1 MRIAVLVKQVPKF
14 EAMELGPGGRL
25 VREGLELEL
34 NPYCRRAVS
43 KGAELAADTGGRS
56 TVFTL
61 GPPSAEDA
69 LREAIAWG
77 VDDGVLITDP
87 AFAGSDTLATAR
99 ALAAALTREGPFDL
113 VLVGR
118 NSVDADTGQVGPEV
132 AALLDLAFVTGVKRL
147 DVGEGQLRV
156 LCEEDDGHSERVVRL
171 PAVVSTAERLCEPA
185 KVDPEGRAAVAA
197 DRIRVLTA
205 SDLGAGPWGEDGS
218 GTYVGEVRVLEIDR
232 ERRVLSGPLDAQVDE
247 AIRLL
252 VQRGALTDSRG
263 NSPADTSP
271 IASRMDGPAVAVV
284 VEPDRERLT
293 GELAAAANDLA
304 LEIDGHAV
312 ALVTPESSVEEDV
325 ADAVAAWTQLAEP
338 WAILLPSTTWGRE
351 VGGRVAA
358 RLAAGLTGDA
368 VALEV
373 SRTATTD
380 DARLLAWKPAFG
392 GRLVAAI
399 YCSSPIQM
407 ATVRAGVLPAAAPA
421 LAIDSVEL
429 STARRGRVQVL
440 GRTRD
445 YDIETL
451 ANAARVV
458 CVGAGVPPDEYES
471 LQPLLDVLG
480 AELAAT
486 RKVTDKAWLP
496 RARQIGITGRSIAP
510 QLYVGIGLS
519 GKFNHTVGIRA
530 AGTVLA
536 VNNDSDAPIW
546 EHADIGILG
555 EWRDVL
561 PLLTARLGEVI
572 A

>member
-43 KGAELAADTGGRS
+43 KGAELAAATGGRS

-61 GPPSAEDA
+61 GPPSADDA

-118 NSVDADTGQVGPEV
+118 NSVDADTGQVGPEI

-156 LCEEDDGHSERVVRL
+156 LCEEDDGQSERVVRL

-197 DRIRVLTA
+197 DRIRVLAA

-218 GTYVGEVRVLEIDR
+218 GTYVGEVRVLEIGR

-247 AIRLL
+247 AVRVL
-252 VQRGALTDSRG
+252 VERGALADTRG
-263 NSPADTSP
+263 NSARKPGA
-271 IASRMDGPAVAVV
+271 IASRTDGPAVAVV

-293 GELAAAANDLA
+293 GELTAAANDLA

-325 ADAVAAWTQLAEP
+325 ADAVAAWAEPVEP
-338 WAILLPSTTWGRE
+338 WAIVLPSTTWGRE

-358 RLAAGLTGDA
+358 RLGAGLTGDA

-380 DARLLAWKPAFG
+380 IPRLLAWKPAFG

-407 ATVRAGVLPAAAPA
+407 ATVRAGVLPAAPPDF
-421 LAIDSVEL
+421 AIESVEL
-429 STARRGRVQVL
+429 ATARRGRVQVL

-445 YDIETL
+445 DDIETL
-451 ANAARVV
+451 ANAVRVV

-471 LQPLLDVLG
+471 VQPLVDVLG

-546 EHADIGILG
+546 DHADIGIFG

-561 PLLTARLGEVI
+561 PLLTARLGEVLT
-572 A
+572 

>member
-1 MRIAVLVKQVPKF
+1 
-14 EAMELGPGGRL
+14 
-25 VREGLELEL
+25 
-34 NPYCRRAVS
+34 N
-43 KGAELAADTGGRS
+43 TGGTS

-61 GPPSAEDA
+61 GPPSAEDS

-77 VDDGVLITDP
+77 VDDGVLVTDP

-99 ALAAALTREGPFDL
+99 ALAAALAREGPFDL

-147 DVGEGQLRV
+147 DLGEGQLRV
-156 LCEEDDGHSERVVRL
+156 LCEEDDGQSERVVRL

-185 KVDPEGRAAVAA
+185 KVDPAGRAAVPA

-205 SDLGAGPWGEDGS
+205 ADLGEGPWGEDGS
-218 GTYVGEVRVLEIDR
+218 GTYVGEVRVLEIER
-232 ERRVLSGPLDAQVDE
+232 ERRVLSGPLESQVDE
-247 AIRLL
+247 AVRLL
-252 VQRGALTDSRG
+252 VERGALTDARG
-263 NSPADTSP
+263 ASPAEASP
-271 IASRMDGPAVAVV
+271 LASRTEGPAVAVI

-293 GELAAAANDLA
+293 GELVAAANRLA
-304 LEIDGHAV
+304 NEIDGHPVVLA
-312 ALVTPESSVEEDV
+312 TPDAAVEEDV
-325 ADAVAAWTQLAEP
+325 ADAVAVWVAEHTP
-338 WAILLPSTTWGRE
+338 WAILIPSTTWGRE

-358 RLAAGLTGDA
+358 RLDAGLTGDA

-373 SRTATTD
+373 SRTATTGE
-380 DARLLAWKPAFG
+380 ARLLAWKPAFG

-399 YCSSPIQM
+399 YCSSTLQM
-407 ATVRAGVLPAAAPA
+407 ATVRPGVLGTAASVDAPR
-421 LAIDSVEL
+421 VEL
-429 STARRGRVQVL
+429 TVGRRGRVEVL
-440 GRTRD
+440 SRTRD
-445 YDIETL
+445 DDIETL

-458 CVGAGVPPDEYES
+458 CVGAGVRPEDYPFV
-471 LQPLLDVLG
+471 QPLVDALG

-486 RKVTDKAWLP
+486 RKVTDKAWMP
-496 RARQIGITGRSIAP
+496 RARQIGITGRTIAP

-555 EWRDVL
+555 EWHEVL
-561 PLLTARLGEVI
+561 PLLTARLGEVTT
-572 A
+572 